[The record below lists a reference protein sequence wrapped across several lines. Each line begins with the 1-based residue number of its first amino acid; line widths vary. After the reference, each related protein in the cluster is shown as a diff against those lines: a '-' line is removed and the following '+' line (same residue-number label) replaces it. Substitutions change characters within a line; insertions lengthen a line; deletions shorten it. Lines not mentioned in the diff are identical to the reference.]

1 MQIIRGLNTRAAR
14 MVLPIL
20 FDAMESSDWRVKQ
33 GACQLTGA
41 LSKHASSQLSI
52 MMPLV
57 VPRVTTCLRDTKKE
71 VAKAARTALIEA
83 CSVIGNPDIAPV
95 VPSVISAIK
104 DPDKVSVSSS
114 CFISNFLRL
123 IGL

>member
-1 MQIIRGLNTRAAR
+1 
-14 MVLPIL
+14 
-20 FDAMESSDWRVKQ
+20 
-33 GACQLTGA
+33 
-41 LSKHASSQLSI
+41 
-52 MMPLV
+52 MPLV